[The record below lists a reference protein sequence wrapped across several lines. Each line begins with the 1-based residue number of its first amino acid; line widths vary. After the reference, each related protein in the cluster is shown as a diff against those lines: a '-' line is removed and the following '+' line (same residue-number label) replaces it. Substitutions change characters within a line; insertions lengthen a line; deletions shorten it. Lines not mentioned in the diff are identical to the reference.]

1 MIRGDAMLGVEA
13 IGRLQQTIRRLSDL
27 PRATAE
33 EAQEPLNRLL
43 REEFRNG
50 TDPYGRAWAPVKS
63 STIARR
69 LRTKSSTPLTD
80 TRALRDGTRV
90 DLRDG
95 GRAGLTIRTGAPYG
109 YFHQVGFRVG
119 RTNVPARPVLPDRGI
134 PAPWRRVL
142 EAAARRAARRL
153 VT

>member
-1 MIRGDAMLGVEA
+1 MIRGDAMVGIEA

-50 TDPYGRAWAPVKS
+50 TDPYGRAWAPVKP

-69 LRTKSSTPLTD
+69 LRSKSATPLTD
-80 TRALRDGTRV
+80 TGAGRDGTGV
-90 DLRDG
+90 DLREG
-95 GRAGLTIRTGAPYG
+95 GRAGLTIRTGAPYL

-119 RTNVPARPVLPDRGI
+119 RTQVPARPVLPDRGL
-134 PAPWRRVL
+134 PASWRRVL
-142 EAAARRAARRL
+142 DAAARRAARRL
-153 VT
+153 VA